1 MMKTE
6 FTVEVPG
13 VGKVDV
19 VRQEN
24 GIGEDEKMEY
34 FWDFFDHRGT
44 CLNEGNAFW
53 SKPTK
58 KDVLTFFS
66 KEAK

>member
-6 FTVEVPG
+6 FTLEIPG

-24 GIGEDEKMEY
+24 GIGDDGKKEY
-34 FWDFFDHRGT
+34 FWDFFDRRGS
-44 CLNEGNAFW
+44 CLNEGSPLW

-58 KDVLTFFS
+58 KDVLTFFAG
-66 KEAK
+66 EAK